1 MVCPA
6 RCRLFLLRCVPSEP
20 DEMSAWLSAYQVYPI
35 VGNAMAN
42 NMAAH
47 FVPWCLDGNPG
58 GERFT
63 ARERYLVK
71 TGIRLMCAV
80 PPIFLGAIAGNLST
94 IFGFAGLAS
103 FFLEFLFPALFQ
115 WYSVS
120 TLKAQTAVSAT
131 TKDSESWL
139 DGARTPYGAR
149 TFSRGS
155 SSSASSWRSVVWQ
168 WRLHSCS

>member
-1 MVCPA
+1 
-6 RCRLFLLRCVPSEP
+6 
-20 DEMSAWLSAYQVYPI
+20 MSAWLSAYQVYPI

-47 FVPWCLDGNPG
+47 FVPWCLDGNAG

-71 TGIRLMCAV
+71 TGIRLLCAV

-139 DGARTPYGAR
+139 DGARTPYSNV
-149 TFSRGS
+149 FSGRFS
-155 SSSASSWRSVVWQ
+155 VSVVMAFGVASVSFAFLQLIAPAKCEFLFWDC
-168 WRLHSCS
+168 HAKAGPT

>member
-1 MVCPA
+1 
-6 RCRLFLLRCVPSEP
+6 
-20 DEMSAWLSAYQVYPI
+20 
-35 VGNAMAN
+35 MAN

-80 PPIFLGAIAGNLST
+80 PPIFLGAIAGSLST

-103 FFLEFLFPALFQ
+103 FFLEFVFPALFQ
-115 WYSVS
+115 WYSVG
-120 TLKAQTAVSAT
+120 TLKAQAAVTATTAVSRA
-131 TKDSESWL
+131 SWL
-139 DGARTPYGAR
+139 DGARTPYSNVFSGQFFVSVVLAFGGVAVAFAFLQLIAPAQCEWLVTHLDEMKGAVEHALAGG
-149 TFSRGS
+149 TFSEKG
-155 SSSASSWRSVVWQ
+155 
-168 WRLHSCS
+168 